1 MHEEGPSCSGAVAC
15 PVCHSDGLVER
26 NGVVLCPA
34 GDVRLDLRHEG
45 LTLDHVRCA
54 GALTWPS
61 SLHFIQSIQTGLA
74 HA

>member
-1 MHEEGPSCSGAVAC
+1 MHEEGPSCFGAVAC
-15 PVCHSDGLVER
+15 PVCHSNGLVER

-54 GALTWPS
+54 GALTWPY
-61 SLHFIQSIQTGLA
+61 SLHFAQAIQTGLA